1 MLFLFASQ
9 NLDTFFSC
17 SKNEVKVSKHLDAML
32 SSSDCVGLYVKVLE
46 LIRFDLETPEFRG
59 LTTKVKSEFIFMIK
73 LISFEEYS

>member
-1 MLFLFASQ
+1 M
-9 NLDTFFSC
+9 
-17 SKNEVKVSKHLDAML
+17 SKHLDAML

-73 LISFEEYS
+73 LISFKEYS